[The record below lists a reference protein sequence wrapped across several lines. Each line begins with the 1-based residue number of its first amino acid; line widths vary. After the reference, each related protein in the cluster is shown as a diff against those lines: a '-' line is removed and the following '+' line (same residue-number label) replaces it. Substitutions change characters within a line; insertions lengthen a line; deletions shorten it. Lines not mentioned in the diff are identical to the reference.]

1 MLALLQHRSYKRAIA
16 SRLDGSAPGTPVPDG
31 GKSRVIIS
39 RALFATLG
47 RLAKIDGL
55 VTREEVAYA
64 SSVMKLLGL
73 TPRQRQ
79 EAIDYFELGKQS
91 DTDVLLF
98 VEKMAASVGR
108 RSILSQHLLKILF
121 RLVFVK
127 GCMRL
132 KEKLLLRDV
141 AELLG
146 FTRAEFLEVCASFGS
161 NNEGGEKH
169 FSFSSPPTGSS
180 LLSNAYRVL
189 QLDPNADD
197 GEIRRAYLRLMSR
210 YHPDKL
216 VRDNLSEEAMRMA
229 QEKSSDIREAYE
241 ALCGYRK
248 IRA

>member
-1 MLALLQHRSYKRAIA
+1 MLALLQNRAYKRAIA
-16 SRLDGSAPGTPVPDG
+16 NRLGGTAPGVDVPDG
-31 GKSRVIIS
+31 GRSQLTFN

-47 RLAKIDGL
+47 RLAKTDGL
-55 VTREEVAYA
+55 VTREEVDYA
-64 SSVMKLLGL
+64 SSVMCVLGL

-79 EAIDYFELGKQS
+79 EAIDYFELGKQL
-91 DTDVLLF
+91 DTDVLVF
-98 VEKMAASVGR
+98 VADLANSVGR
-108 RSILSQHLLKILF
+108 RSLLAQQVLRTLF

-127 GCMRL
+127 GSMRL

-146 FTRAEFLEVCASFGS
+146 FSRQEFLDVCASFGS
-161 NNEGGEKH
+161 DSGGRQQ
-169 FSFSSPPTGSS
+169 FSSSAPTTGST
-180 LLSNAYRVL
+180 LLANAYRVL
-189 QLDPNADD
+189 QLDPNVED
-197 GEIRRAYLRLMSR
+197 GEIRQAYLRLMSR

-216 VRDNLSEEAMRMA
+216 VRQNLSEEAMRLA